1 MVDNAKPVNES
12 FAVAGQISPEQLQ
25 QAAQE
30 GFKSV
35 LNVRS
40 AHEPGFAEDEP
51 QQAQNLGLAYAH
63 APLQVDDVTIDQL
76 TDILAELDQL
86 PKPTLIHCA
95 GGMRASAIALLSIAT
110 QEGLT
115 AEQAITRAQEL
126 GYDYNVNPKIK
137 QFFEDYIANHSPIV
151 SSP

>member
-1 MVDNAKPVNES
+1 MVDNARPVNQL
-12 FAVAGQISPEQLQ
+12 FAVAGQVTPEQLE

-40 AHEPGFAEDEP
+40 PHEPGFVAEEP
-51 QQAQNLGLAYAH
+51 QQAAALGLDYSH
-63 APLQVDDVTIDQL
+63 APLQVDEVTIDQL
-76 TDILAELDQL
+76 THILEELEQL

-115 AEQAITRAQEL
+115 AEQAIEKAHEL
-126 GYDYNVNPKIK
+126 GYDYSVNPKLK
-137 QFFEDYIANHSPIV
+137 QFFEAYIDHHSPV
-151 SSP
+151 AEGR